1 MILSDVI
8 QKAMLIGVLCIG
20 AAAHA
25 QLPVSIALHGGAGT
39 ITRGQIT
46 AEQDAAYRLVMD
58 EVVSFGYQRLSEGAS
73 GNKVVVEVLQKLED
87 SPLFNAG
94 IGAVMTWDGV
104 HELDA
109 AIMDGA
115 TRQAGAVAGVRH
127 IRSPIAAAHQVMV
140 HSPHVMLTGVGAE
153 EFAQQQ
159 GLELVDNSVF
169 TTERR
174 QKALEKYKE
183 RQSQMSLNDAQD
195 ATYRDYK
202 FGTVGVAVRDSRG
215 DLSAGTSTG
224 GMTGKRWG
232 RVGDSPI
239 IGAGTFADNA
249 SCAVSATGHGEY
261 FIRYQVASDICA
273 RMKYLGISLQQAA
286 NVVVNQVLR
295 DADGEGGIVAV
306 DSEGNVALVF
316 NTEGMYRASIDTAG
330 QKTVAIYRDE

>member
-1 MILSDVI
+1 MLSDFV
-8 QKAMLIGVLCIG
+8 QKAIFIFVFCIG
-20 AAAHA
+20 AAAQA
-25 QLPVSIALHGGAGT
+25 QSPVAIALHGGAGT
-39 ITRGQIT
+39 ITRAKIT
-46 AEQDAAYRLVMD
+46 AEQDAAYRLIMD
-58 EVVSFGYQRLSEGAS
+58 EVVTFGYQRLNAGVS
-73 GNKVVVEVLQKLED
+73 GNQVVVEVLQKLED

-94 IGAVMTWDGV
+94 VGAVMTWDGV

-127 IRSPIAAAHQVMV
+127 IRSPIEAAQKVML

-159 GLELVDNSVF
+159 GLELIDNSVF

-174 QKALEKYKE
+174 QKALEQYKE
-183 RQSQMSLNDAQD
+183 HQSLISLNDAQD
-195 ATYRDYK
+195 TTYQDYK